1 MATKNYT
8 KKDTKNTKKGTKKD
22 TKKDRPSYDLDIKVT
37 RAFEGKY
44 GTLLDMEVNHVSIYG
59 CRVCETRDGEPFIG
73 FPQKQDKKNRDK
85 WWSIAYVPLTD
96 EQTAYIM
103 SQVADLL
110 EEQEGDED

>member
-1 MATKNYT
+1 MATKNYN
-8 KKDTKNTKKGTKKD
+8 KKNTKKGTKKD
-22 TKKDRPSYDLDIKVT
+22 TKKDRPVYNLDIKVT

-59 CRVCETRDGEPFIG
+59 CRICETHDGEPFIG

-96 EQTAYIM
+96 EQTADIM

>member
-1 MATKNYT
+1 MPTKNYT
-8 KKDTKNTKKGTKKD
+8 KKDTKKSKNTKN
-22 TKKDRPSYDLDIKVT
+22 TKKDRPVYDLDIKVT

-85 WWSIAYVPLTD
+85 WWSIAYGPLTD
-96 EQTAYIM
+96 EQTADIM